1 MDLGRFFVWFCSS
14 PGSLDF
20 LISLDI
26 YGAWCTYFSSLSYH
40 FWPKPQAAIFWPM
53 LKATS
58 HEQSNNTSLT
68 LRLLVSTVQALLHTP
83 VVNIGMGSIHH
94 LVIFCRYRSVLVGFQ
109 LAMLV
114 YRTATHFECPLSTTV
129 GHTTRLIHGNDQVR
143 WKVYPCWPNESEMF
157 GIKYDYIYIN
167 FDLNFV
173 ALLESLD
180 PFGMASVWS
189 NSNTG
194 KHEKHIQRD
203 HLTHQD
209 ASRVGCNFARDTAL
223 GTSWRI

>member
-1 MDLGRFFVWFCSS
+1 MAMIRSGERFTHV
-14 PGSLDF
+14 D
-20 LISLDI
+20 
-26 YGAWCTYFSSLSYH
+26 
-40 FWPKPQAAIFWPM
+40 PM
-53 LKATS
+53 SQRCL
-58 HEQSNNTSLT
+58 ELNM
-68 LRLLVSTVQALLHTP
+68 
-83 VVNIGMGSIHH
+83 I
-94 LVIFCRYRSVLVGFQ
+94 
-109 LAMLV
+109 
-114 YRTATHFECPLSTTV
+114 
-129 GHTTRLIHGNDQVR
+129 
-143 WKVYPCWPNESEMF
+143 
-157 GIKYDYIYIN
+157 IYIN